1 VTPTFFNPISLIATK
16 FQSQISKKNAH
27 IVLYKFLPRYIAT
40 LAYTNIYSG
49 SKNQQYNEGVLHLV
63 IYLCS
68 TIIQRFQNQQYNEGV
83 LHLVIYLCSTKI
95 QRLKRGCCGHDRIVV
110 GFTTTYAISAYHK

>member
-1 VTPTFFNPISLIATK
+1 MTPTFFNPISLIATK

-40 LAYTNIYSG
+40 LAYPNIYSG
-49 SKNQQYNEGVLHLV
+49 SK
-63 IYLCS
+63 
-68 TIIQRFQNQQYNEGV
+68 NQQYNEGV